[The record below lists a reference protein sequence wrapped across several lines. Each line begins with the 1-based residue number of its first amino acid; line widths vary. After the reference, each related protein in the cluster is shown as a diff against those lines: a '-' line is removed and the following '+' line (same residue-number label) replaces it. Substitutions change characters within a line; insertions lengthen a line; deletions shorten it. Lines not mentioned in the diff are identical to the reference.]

1 MKYKVYLVKTDFDT
15 NVSTFIEVEFN
26 YGNGFDSI
34 EEAYESIQRNG
45 DDYLNYT
52 ILPHICLY

>member
-26 YGNGFDSI
+26 YG
-34 EEAYESIQRNG
+34 
-45 DDYLNYT
+45 LNV
-52 ILPHICLY
+52 L